1 MTDREAELDE
11 EQTTLEKKQEAVKDE
26 LRTLKQDIERKQT
39 ELNEKSSFLKVAEII
54 ESEGDPVEIIRL
66 QEQIVA
72 YGKLCFKLFH
82 SKHHIKLQLCSKTQD

>member
-11 EQTTLEKKQEAVKDE
+11 EQTTLEKKQEAVRDE
-26 LRTLKQDIERKQT
+26 LRTLKQDMERKQT

-72 YGKLCFKLFH
+72 YGK
-82 SKHHIKLQLCSKTQD
+82 